1 MLHLIY
7 RCFDTYILCLT
18 CAGVFIAYRGLGQ
31 ISEMMLAYSL
41 TLENICDRWSG
52 RINVLV
58 EKASEEADLWP
69 SATWNAKSLTIGFE
83 ASSLYTR
90 SYINVPLTYLWHVGD
105 ILYTADIYSF
115 TRHQPPVPV
124 RIGAKSN
131 LDSLQHR
138 TCLQFI
144 FMCLWERTPVV
155 QNGGDALPLLS
166 LLILLMRAS
175 CPLVSK
181 LIDLPD
187 SSTA

>member
-1 MLHLIY
+1 MCRNIYCISWIGTNIRNDVGVQSNVGEHLWQMILALMCLLKKLPMKPIY
-7 RCFDTYILCLT
+7 GRVQRDMQNLW
-18 CAGVFIAYRGLGQ
+18 R
-31 ISEMMLAYSL
+31 LAL
-41 TLENICDRWSG
+41 R
-52 RINVLV
+52 
-58 EKASEEADLWP
+58 P
-69 SATWNAKSLTIGFE
+69 
-83 ASSLYTR
+83 LYTR

-144 FMCLWERTPVV
+144 FMCLWERTLVL

-166 LLILLMRAS
+166 PLILRCSCGCGRAV
-175 CPLVSK
+175 L
-181 LIDLPD
+181 
-187 SSTA
+187 